1 MEGCHKKGPDTALET
16 PFFFAHTFHCRYPS
30 DNKVISI
37 PPPPRN
43 IKKVFAAIIEHRRSC
58 RVFVPLPAPRAN
70 WGGED
75 CALDE
80 VKGCRNKSQRTKSQ
94 MVIWYFTRLII
105 MVTAHGFY
113 LVGVFQTSTVFFFF
127 QIWTEKKDK

>member
-1 MEGCHKKGPDTALET
+1 M
-16 PFFFAHTFHCRYPS
+16 
-30 DNKVISI
+30 ISI

-80 VKGCRNKSQRTKSQ
+80 VKGGGNKSQQNTSQ

-105 MVTAHGFY
+105 MVTAHGFH
-113 LVGVFQTSTVFFFF
+113 LVGVFQTLADVQYLSVDPSKTVKIPIVFLYSCQQLISLSFS
-127 QIWTEKKDK
+127 